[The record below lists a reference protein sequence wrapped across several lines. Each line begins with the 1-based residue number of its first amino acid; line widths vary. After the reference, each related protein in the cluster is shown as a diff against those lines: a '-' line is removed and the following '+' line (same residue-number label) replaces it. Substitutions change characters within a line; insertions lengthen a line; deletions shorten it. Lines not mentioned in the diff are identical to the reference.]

1 MTTSLPGRRISV
13 IGTSGAGK
21 TYVATTLAARLGIP
35 YICND
40 AIIWQPDWMETPRE
54 DRQRLMREAAAQES
68 WTFDG
73 NLTASEDE
81 AILERCDTIVWLDLP
96 RWQVHSQVL
105 WRTLKGLI
113 TRKPHWENGNAER
126 WRMFFSKESIVWW
139 SIRTFAERRRQYK
152 AIFADPAQAHRLLIP
167 LRSRGEVHRWL
178 DGIPG
183 STVLSSSD
191 SLSA

>member
-1 MTTSLPGRRISV
+1 MTTLPPGRRISV

-21 TYVATTLAARLGIP
+21 THVATRLATKLGIP

-40 AIIWQPDWMETPRE
+40 AIIWQPDWVPRPADE
-54 DRQRLMREAAAQES
+54 RHRLMSEAAVQEA

-73 NLTASEDE
+73 NLTAPEDE
-81 AILERCDTIVWLDLP
+81 SILDRCDTIVWLDLP

-105 WRTLKGLI
+105 WRTLSGLM
-113 TRKPHWENGNAER
+113 TRKPHWENGNPER

-139 SIRTFAERRRQYK
+139 SIKTFAERRRQYG
-152 AIFADPAQAHRLLIP
+152 ALLADAALAHRTLIR
-167 LRSRGEVHRWL
+167 LHSRDEVDRWL
-178 DGIPG
+178 DSIPS
-183 STVLSSSD
+183 STVLASSD

>member
-1 MTTSLPGRRISV
+1 MGPHFPGHRISV

-21 TYVATTLAARLGIP
+21 TYVATALAARLGIP

-40 AIIWQPDWMETPRE
+40 AIIWQPGWVETPKDERH
-54 DRQRLMREAAAQES
+54 RLMSGAAAQEA

-73 NLTASEDE
+73 NLTAAEDR

-113 TRKPHWENGNAER
+113 SRKPHWENGNEER

-139 SIRTFAERRRQYK
+139 SIKTFGERRRQYG
-152 AIFADPAQAHRLLIP
+152 ALFADPTQAHRILIR
-167 LRSRGEVHRWL
+167 LRSRGEVNRWL
-178 DGIPG
+178 V
-183 STVLSSSD
+183 SVSS
-191 SLSA
+191 ANRRPAEVV